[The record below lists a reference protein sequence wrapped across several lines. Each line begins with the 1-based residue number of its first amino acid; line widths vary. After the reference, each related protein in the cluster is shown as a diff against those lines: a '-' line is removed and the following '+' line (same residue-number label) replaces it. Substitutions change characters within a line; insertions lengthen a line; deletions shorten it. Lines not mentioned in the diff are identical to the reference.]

1 MSEIG
6 HVPNL
11 RRDPPARPRPHV
23 GLHAASCKPC
33 VHACTGCQEIRVDH
47 GLPAA
52 RAWSRVGGWIA
63 RSRALAALCAT
74 EIVSWGVLYYAFPVL
89 VGTISAD
96 TGWSVGAAT
105 GAFSV
110 GALISAGAGI
120 VVGRLIDRRGPRL
133 VMTAGR

>member
-11 RRDPPARPRPHV
+11 RRDPPARPRPDV
-23 GLHAASCKPC
+23 GLHTACKPC
-33 VHACTGCQEIRVDH
+33 VHAGTGCVEVRVDH
-47 GLPAA
+47 GLPGGG
-52 RAWSRVGGWIA
+52 AWSRVGGVGVA

-96 TGWSVGAAT
+96 TGWSVGAAR
-105 GAFSV
+105 GPSAPWSRPAP
-110 GALISAGAGI
+110 GSSSAG
-120 VVGRLIDRRGPRL
+120 
-133 VMTAGR
+133 